1 MKPALSVNEKLVAAG
16 TFEYIEAKI
25 RREAERTTL
34 VRTAEGLSTDV
45 RTLAAQIGLAKANQ
59 KYGLR
64 KLITSHPSA
73 TESTRSINTYGQTP
87 CRA

>member
-1 MKPALSVNEKLVAAG
+1 MKPSLSVIEKLAAAD

-34 VRTAEGLSTDV
+34 VRTAEHLSTDAG
-45 RTLAAQIGLAKANQ
+45 TLAAQIGLAKATQ

-64 KLITSHPSA
+64 KLITSHRSA
-73 TESTRSINTYGQTP
+73 TESTQSINVL
-87 CRA
+87 R